1 MAAAGR
7 LSPFQ
12 DEADLRAAPEDLS
25 SASDSGSQ
33 TPGLQNG
40 QPCLHGPIPC
50 TQIQHPCLLHLSD
63 IRWQDACRE
72 GPMAACLALRMS
84 SPAQQSQMCC
94 VQLSATLCV
103 SCLC

>member
-40 QPCLHGPIPC
+40 RSCLHGRIAC
-50 TQIQHPCLLHLSD
+50 TQMQHPCTLLLPAYRTRLTKG
-63 IRWQDACRE
+63 IRRLQGRCHGSLPHPQDDMG
-72 GPMAACLALRMS
+72 GP
-84 SPAQQSQMCC
+84 
-94 VQLSATLCV
+94 TI
-103 SCLC
+103 

>member
-33 TPGLQNG
+33 THGLTNG
-40 QPCLHGPIPC
+40 M
-50 TQIQHPCLLHLSD
+50 HLSY
-63 IRWQDACRE
+63 
-72 GPMAACLALRMS
+72 
-84 SPAQQSQMCC
+84 SP
-94 VQLSATLCV
+94 LSLP
-103 SCLC
+103 LDL

>member
-1 MAAAGR
+1 MQHPSLSIEWLLQAAARPSLADTLMAAAGR

-40 QPCLHGPIPC
+40 PPCLHGPISCPQMHHPC
-50 TQIQHPCLLHLSD
+50 TLLL
-63 IRWQDACRE
+63 
-72 GPMAACLALRMS
+72 
-84 SPAQQSQMCC
+84 PASY
-94 VQLSATLCV
+94 S
-103 SCLC
+103 